1 MESTVRKD
9 LWLTSF
15 GDLVTLLVCLFVM
28 LTAMQ
33 HGRGLA
39 QGGGEHAIELG
50 VGEFSEDGTE
60 LKQNGVNTL
69 KQLRISSSS
78 TLAIQGCD
86 GLFDVT
92 QLSRTLAVARQIS
105 VIPTRGSI
113 ALGGSDCASGSV
125 VRVTVGRRS

>member
-1 MESTVRKD
+1 MHSIVRKD

-28 LTAMQ
+28 LIAMQ

-39 QGGGEHAIELG
+39 QGGGEHSVELG
-50 VGEFSEDGTE
+50 VEQFSVDGTE
-60 LKQNGVNTL
+60 LSPSGVKKL
-69 KQLRISSSS
+69 EVLRISSSS

-92 QLSRTLAVARQIS
+92 QLSRTLAVARQFS

-113 ALGGSDCASGSV
+113 ALGGGNCAVGSV
-125 VRVTVGRRS
+125 VKVTIGR